1 MMSWTVSGSLPRWL
15 FVEIA
20 SLPAVTLT
28 EPPTLPRPTQDLT
41 MSTMELTL
49 EVMEP
54 SAGTLTTPSFSDL
67 DITNLDIFFS
77 CLCAN
82 TSKVSH
88 GGNIYKHS
96 VRSFLLQDFNKKF

>member
-1 MMSWTVSGSLPRWL
+1 MSWTVSGRLPRL
-15 FVEIA
+15 VFVEIP

-28 EPPTLPRPTQDLT
+28 QPPTLLRPTQDLT

-67 DITNLDIFFS
+67 EVITNLDIFFS

-82 TSKVSH
+82 TNKVSH
-88 GGNIYKHS
+88 GGNIYTHS
-96 VRSFLLQDFNKKF
+96 VRSFLLQDF